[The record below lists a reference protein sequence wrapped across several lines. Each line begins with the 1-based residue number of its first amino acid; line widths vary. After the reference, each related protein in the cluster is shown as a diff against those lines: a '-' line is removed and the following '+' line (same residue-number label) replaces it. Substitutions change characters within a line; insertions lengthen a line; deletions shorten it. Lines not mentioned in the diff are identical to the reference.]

1 MIFKVR
7 AKDSSGNT
15 KCCEKHAYD
24 FAVGI
29 TYTELTIISF
39 LGFWGSMY
47 INTFTKLQDQEE
59 LNASLQEC
67 GS

>member
-7 AKDSSGNT
+7 AKDSSGN
-15 KCCEKHAYD
+15 KKYCEKHAYD

-39 LGFWGSMY
+39 LGFWGQC
-47 INTFTKLQDQEE
+47 I
-59 LNASLQEC
+59 
-67 GS
+67 